1 MADQLLRIIY
11 NTRERA
17 LSTDLNDTT
26 NLIHRGL
33 MQALKAVLGERSG
46 VIEGFETTI
55 VGVGL
60 DVTVSP
66 GIALLNTGG
75 STADD
80 SDFTWIELDAA
91 DTVTLPAADG
101 ANPRWDVIEVE
112 ENDAVILSTPRDI
125 FDPSTGTFT
134 PQAVTKRRGSS
145 PTLSVRSGT
154 PAATPLLPAGI
165 AGRIPL
171 AYIRV
176 PAAAVNLVT
185 TDFVRCRP
193 LVGSEDVR
201 GEVQGGGISVA
212 APGLAVSVH
221 EARGKFPGRA
231 HSWRIPGGLAITLAA
246 NIMVNTALP
255 VADDIIHFYAIP
267 APYPTG
273 YDSHLA
279 GREFVPGSTVLAL
292 FPCAAAG
299 IEGAVV
305 IASTSDPDAATLQ
318 GAPAAGGPIT
328 CGSFGTIAIDDDSAA
343 FLGST
348 FFRFATTDLIS
359 QQYKG
364 AGTVFHDLDDTGT
377 VQESDS
383 QSSTSQGLTSYDL
396 TRSDPLSIAGSTV
409 VPPHATESMC
419 RITQNITGSV
429 ISNVLLLSS
438 LRSGYTET
446 LTANAGYSFKQLFKG
461 WVDITGQWNHQ
472 ESAGGTSA
480 INVQGEGY
488 RDGILARR

>member
-1 MADQLLRIIY
+1 MADQLLRIIF

-17 LSTDLNDTT
+17 LSTDLNDLT

-33 MQALKAVLGERSG
+33 LQSLAAIHGEQSG

-66 GIALLNTGG
+66 GLAILNTGG
-75 STADD
+75 ATSDD
-80 SDFTWIELDAA
+80 ADFTWIMLEEA

-101 ANPRWDVIEVE
+101 ANPRWDVIEIE
-112 ENDAVILSTPRDI
+112 ENDAVVLSTPRDI

-154 PAATPLLPAGI
+154 PAATPILPAGI
-165 AGRIPL
+165 AGRIPI

-176 PAAAVNLVT
+176 PAAAANLNVN
-185 TDFVRCRP
+185 DYVRCRP
-193 LVGSEDVR
+193 LLGSEDDRVQ
-201 GEVQGGGISVA
+201 VQGGGISVA
-212 APGLAVSVH
+212 AAGLAVSVH
-221 EARGKFPGRA
+221 EAQGRFPGRS
-231 HSWRIPGGLAITLAA
+231 HSWRIPGAAAITLAA

-273 YDSHLA
+273 YDSDLA
-279 GREFVPGSTVLAL
+279 GREFVPGSNVISL

-305 IASTSDPDAATLQ
+305 IASTSDPTSTTLQ

-328 CGSFGTIAIDDDSAA
+328 CGSFGTIAIDSAA
-343 FLGST
+343 ATYLGST
-348 FFRFATTDLIS
+348 FFRFATTDLIY
-359 QQYKG
+359 QAYLG
-364 AGTVFHDLDDTGT
+364 AGVVMHDMDDTGT
-377 VQESDS
+377 VQESDV
-383 QSSTSQGLTSYDL
+383 QSSSSQGSTAYDL
-396 TRSDPLSIAGSTV
+396 RRNDPLSSAGSTV
-409 VPPHATESMC
+409 IPSHATEILC
-419 RITQNITGSV
+419 RMIQNVAGAVVSNITIAGAV
-429 ISNVLLLSS
+429 
-438 LRSGYTET
+438 RSGFTET
-446 LTANAGYSFKQLFKG
+446 LTAAAGWSFKQVFKG
-461 WVDITGQWNHQ
+461 WLEPTGTWNHQ
-472 ESAGGTSA
+472 ESNGGTSTLS
-480 INVQGEGY
+480 VQGEGW